1 MPRFKSLPNLILSK
15 ISIPDHAQPA
25 VGWSLIQA
33 EVFPLALTAGSLL
46 LLSVPT
52 KQKVYIH
59 RGGTAVPCHTK
70 GSWSPEAC
78 LQQWLITHAKSIT

>member
-52 KQKVYIH
+52 KQKCTST
-59 RGGTAVPCHTK
+59 GTAVPCHTK
-70 GSWSPEAC
+70 GSWSPAAC